1 MYSSI
6 DYIELTQ
13 YLSGFI
19 NATFFLLTN
28 AIIGW
33 GTYPAIRIT
42 LPVLIAHNTFDT
54 ILGKYWKTDKTL
66 FFHHLLAIFL
76 CGYMYQIDGY
86 KTNTYEIIWWLSLS
100 EINSLLNSIRWFY
113 KGTQIQHHLDL
124 LFAVSFLIIR
134 PLSTYKTFTPMY
146 NSPDYLYLMTCWSIY
161 ATLNTYWC
169 ICIFFYSRRIKRAF
183 NTLVS
188 NCIHYK
194 IQ

>member
-66 FFHHLLAIFL
+66 FYHHLLAIFL
-76 CGYMYQIDGY
+76 CTYMYQIDGY

-100 EINSLLNSIRWFY
+100 EINSFLNCIRWFY
-113 KGTQIQHHLDL
+113 KGTQIQHHLHYDRDDARHIRASIQLSEKEALSIQNVYVPAGKNVPDASLNPKFAHKMHFVGPIVAGVAGQFEFREDL
-124 LFAVSFLIIR
+124 IVWEI
-134 PLSTYKTFTPMY
+134 
-146 NSPDYLYLMTCWSIY
+146 
-161 ATLNTYWC
+161 
-169 ICIFFYSRRIKRAF
+169 
-183 NTLVS
+183 
-188 NCIHYK
+188 
-194 IQ
+194 